1 MISRFLLA
9 SIGVALWLAAAFGQ
23 SFEVATVKPN
33 KSGSNNS
40 HSSTTDHG
48 ITAEN
53 VSLKQLIERVYDVA
67 EYSLSGPVWLGDDKF
82 DIAAKQPDGAPRAQ
96 MRLML
101 QSLLAERF
109 GLVVHRESKL
119 VSGYAL
125 MAGKKT
131 PTLHE
136 KPADTGTNTN
146 TGRGTIKGTNVSML
160 DLAGLLSRQLD
171 QPVQDQ
177 TGLSGVFD
185 LSLEWSPDQTQAD
198 DRASSLFT
206 AIQEQLGLKLQAQK
220 VTLDVL
226 VVDHI
231 ERVPTEN

>member
-1 MISRFLLA
+1 MMLRI

-53 VSLKQLIERVYDVA
+53 VSLKQLIERAYDVA

-109 GLVVHRESKL
+109 GLVVHRESKS

-125 MAGKKT
+125 MAGKKP

-136 KPADTGTNTN
+136 KLADTGTNTN
-146 TGRGTIKGTNVSML
+146 TGRGTIKRTNVSML

-185 LSLEWSPDQTQAD
+185 ISLEWSPDQLKQTTA
-198 DRASSLFT
+198 RLRSSQRF
-206 AIQEQLGLKLQAQK
+206 
-220 VTLDVL
+220 
-226 VVDHI
+226 
-231 ERVPTEN
+231 RNS